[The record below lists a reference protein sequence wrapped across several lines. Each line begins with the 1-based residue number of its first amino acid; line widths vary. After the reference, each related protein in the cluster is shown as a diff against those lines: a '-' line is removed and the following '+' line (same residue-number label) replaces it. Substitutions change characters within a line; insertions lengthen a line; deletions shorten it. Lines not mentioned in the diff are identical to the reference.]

1 MRADERSDREP
12 PSDAAVISNGMVAL
26 LREVSGRDPTKARTT
41 IGRDHVLVMLH
52 DVLTPIDKTL
62 VTAGHGAKVLVGRHA
77 LQEAMRPQAVRVVE
91 ETIGRKVVGF
101 LSANNLAPD
110 VAAEVFVL
118 SPLEVGA
125 SGVLAED
132 EARRG
137 I

>member
-1 MRADERSDREP
+1 
-12 PSDAAVISNGMVAL
+12 MVKL
-26 LREVSGRDPTKARTT
+26 LRDVSGRGPTKARTT

-62 VTAGHGAKVLVGRHA
+62 AAAGHGEKVLVGRHA

-91 ETIGRKVVGF
+91 KAISRKVVGF

-110 VAAEVFVL
+110 IAAEVFVL

-132 EARRG
+132 EAPLDGHGRA
-137 I
+137 